1 MSAQQDRFDVTRRG
15 FLKMTAAVAGA
26 GAVGSLASA
35 CSSITG
41 GSGSGSG
48 KGSPTVAVEID
59 EGQNALPFGWFN
71 PELKSKFGV
80 TTAIKGLPFVGQYE
94 KIVSELITRSNVYDV
109 LVFPPQMIGD
119 FVSKGFLRPLDSV
132 GKTADLAI
140 DDVLPV
146 YRDPVM
152 RRNGKIYA
160 AMYDGDTL
168 QLTYRTDLFEKAGIK
183 SPPATWT
190 DYLAIAKELHKP
202 PAQYGTAFYGQRGF
216 CYAWWAN
223 IFAAYGGKW
232 FDANMTPQIASD
244 PGIKALETLI
254 ALKQYSPP
262 NILQID
268 YPGLNQVYLN
278 GSTAMVIQWDDLALK
293 AEDASVSKV
302 VGKNAYAPSPTRT
315 YQPYSR
321 VMAISAYSSNP
332 TNAFKVIQ
340 YMNSPAVSVKY
351 VYDPKCGE
359 DPYRTSQLDPAKVK
373 DHLGQPT
380 MPTSQATSY
389 VDAIK
394 ACLQAGYPEL
404 SIPGAPRYL
413 DFLDLKVNEALSG
426 QSTPAQ
432 ALQAVAAQ
440 WDSITSALGKDSQ
453 VKAYADWVH
462 SFQLAGVQY

>member
-1 MSAQQDRFDVTRRG
+1 MQDSPELSRRRFLTLSG
-15 FLKMTAAVAGA
+15 AAAGA
-26 GAVGSLASA
+26 SALGPLLSA

-41 GSGSGSG
+41 GNSGSA
-48 KGSPTVAVEID
+48 KGSPVVAVECD
-59 EGQNALPFGWFN
+59 EGQNTLPFGWFN
-71 PELKSKFGV
+71 PEMKSKLGV
-80 TTAIKGLPFVGQYE
+80 TTSIRGLPFVGQYE
-94 KIVSELITRSNVYDV
+94 KIVSELITHSNVYDV

-119 FVSKGFLRPLDSV
+119 FVSKGFLRAFDTV
-132 GKTADLAI
+132 GNTADLAI
-140 DDVLPV
+140 ADVLPV

-168 QLTYRTDLFEKAGIK
+168 QLTYRTDLFAKAGITK
-183 SPPATWT
+183 PPATWAE
-190 DYLAIAKELHKP
+190 YLTMARELNHP
-202 PAQYGTAFYGQRGF
+202 PNQYGTAFYGQRGF

-223 IFAAYGGKW
+223 IFAAYGGRW
-232 FDANMTPQIASD
+232 FDVNMTPQIASD
-244 PGIKALETLI
+244 AGVRALETLI
-254 ALKQYSPP
+254 SLKAYSPP
-262 NILQID
+262 NILQIG
-268 YPGLNQVYLN
+268 YPELNAAYLG

-293 AEDASVSKV
+293 AEDPTLSKV

-321 VMAISAYSSNP
+321 VMAISAFSSNP
-332 TNAFKVIQ
+332 KNAFKVIQ
-340 YMNSPAVSVKY
+340 YMNSAPVSSKY

-359 DPYRTSQLDPAKVK
+359 DPYRISQLDPTMVK
-373 DHLGQPT
+373 SHLGQPT
-380 MPTSQATSY
+380 MPAAQATSY

-394 ACLQAGYPEL
+394 ACLEAGYPEL

-426 QSTPAQ
+426 QSTPIQ
-432 ALQAVAAQ
+432 ALRAAETQ
-440 WDSITSALGKDSQ
+440 WNSITSSLGQSNQ